1 MEEEKTEEAKDST
14 MVDQKIQGKNSGD
27 IDVPSKDGLD
37 ISVDDYEQEQEM
49 L

>member
-1 MEEEKTEEAKDST
+1 MGVEKKEEAKDLG
-14 MVDQKIQGKNSGD
+14 MAGQKVQGKDSK
-27 IDVPSKDGLD
+27 DVDVASKDGLD

>member
-1 MEEEKTEEAKDST
+1 MEEEKKEEVKDSA
-14 MVDQKIQGKNSGD
+14 VAGQKIEGKDSGD
-27 IDVPSKDGLD
+27 IDVPSKGGLD